1 MRKIFT
7 ILAALVSLIACE
19 KAEEFKT
26 ATFPGYSG
34 SGESASWVVNR
45 YRLTDTVYLKT
56 ALAAQTP
63 PTTLT
68 ALNNTLNTTAGI
80 ETGPYSLRLHKGG
93 EVSVIARIAQ
103 NKFEWFKQADLKWEV
118 TGDFMNISKNV
129 SGSWVSIIEAAPEV
143 DKMVCKFKRAYWG
156 DKTASKDLVTME
168 LIYNSF
174 RLF

>member
-1 MRKIFT
+1 MKKIFT
-7 ILAALVSLIACE
+7 ILAALVFLIACE

-56 ALAAQTP
+56 VLAAQTP
-63 PTTLT
+63 PSTLT
-68 ALNNTLNTTAGI
+68 ALNNTLNTTTAI
-80 ETGPYSLRLHKGG
+80 ETGPYSLRLYKGG
-93 EVSVIARIAQ
+93 EVAVIVRNAQ
-103 NKFEWFKQADLKWEV
+103 NKAEWAKQTDLKWEV

-129 SGSWVSIIEAAPEV
+129 SGSWVGIIEATPEV
-143 DKMVCKFKRAYWG
+143 DKMVCKYKRAYWG
-156 DKTASKDLVTME
+156 DKTASKDLIAME
-168 LIYNSF
+168 LIYTSF